1 MATRAADLRNF
12 VRVRKILDGRVAI
25 STTHSAVHAG
35 GMLGRVNRDAFATP
49 RRHSGLAVTGEA
61 AFILLQRLGRFW
73 LGVNPSRDQYAD

>member
-1 MATRAADLRNF
+1 
-12 VRVRKILDGRVAI
+12 
-25 STTHSAVHAG
+25 VHAG

-61 AFILLQRLGRFW
+61 AFILLQQLGRFW